1 MYSGKYSFSIEKS
14 TRLYPASSSFSRKKK
29 YFPPDPQRFRAE
41 MPAPYTMPVLSR
53 FKSLCYCAGICSGF
67 SQILLKIKLSASQ
80 KPLNPPMS
88 EKIPMFPRPVK
99 DLKKNILLSFAVS
112 VSALLRFTLPYSVLF
127 FPKTPPYKPLER
139 KTKLPPPV
147 FLGGCF

>member
-1 MYSGKYSFSIEKS
+1 MPILSAKSAGIAELMYSGKYSFSIEKS

-53 FKSLCYCAGICSGF
+53 FNSLCYCAGICSDF

-80 KPLNPPMS
+80 KPLTPPPMP

-99 DLKKNILLSFAVS
+99 DLKKIYCSRLLFPFRFFSGLLCLIRFYSFQ
-112 VSALLRFTLPYSVLF
+112 
-127 FPKTPPYKPLER
+127 KHPPINP
-139 KTKLPPPV
+139 
-147 FLGGCF
+147 